1 MIRRFSDVSAL
12 AVPLAVVAGVAITAA
27 LVALA
32 LQNDV
37 QHQKDIFG
45 SQSQAIHDTVSR
57 KLTATDDMA
66 DSLATLFKGSGQV
79 DADQF
84 RILSEDILSDH
95 PFIRSAMY
103 LPVVTDQDRDAF
115 EREMR
120 KEGFP
125 SFSVKER
132 WQERFVS
139 APRRERYVPVV
150 FYEPF
155 TPSSAGE
162 IGFYVLSEP
171 ESERAILWAIDG
183 AGPVAALSTQRG
195 PGVVVY
201 TVFQPIYDGKR
212 TPNEVNARRRF
223 VSGLVA
229 VGVNAETLLDGIPS
243 GERLSA
249 GLTVYPLGGQGPAID
264 LATPQSPR
272 REDRDS
278 WDITTLESVST
289 IELPGRQVT
298 LRIHKAV
305 RWQDVDHRLMITAG
319 LIGLALTGLLVAVVK
334 GVVFRSIILE
344 QRNREI
350 ELQVVLRTR
359 ELGFEKDRALVTL
372 ESIGDGVITT
382 DADGRIEYL
391 NPVAERLS
399 GWTNGTASG
408 KPVSEVFRL
417 VYESTR
423 EPVAD
428 PVATCLQEGRVVHLS
443 DDGVLI
449 SLSGTEVAIDHSTA
463 PIRDRDSRVIGAV
476 LVFQDVSKARMVVQE
491 MAHQATHDALTG
503 LPNRHLLMD
512 RLEQALTR
520 SPWHGRIVAV
530 MFLDLDNFKLVND
543 TLGHDVGDDLLRHVA
558 ERLTQSVRAGDTVC
572 RLGGD
577 EFVVLLTDVA
587 GRDDVAHLAAKIIG
601 RLDEPYQLG
610 GQEYFCSA
618 SAGVSLTEEHAS
630 PSVLLKNADTALYRA
645 KESGRSNYQFYND
658 EMNRHALKLL
668 EVKTALRYAIERNE
682 LVLYY
687 QPQVDLKTGRII
699 GAEALL
705 RWNHPRKGMI
715 PPIEFIPVAEESG
728 LIFPISEWVLAEACR
743 QNRRWQASGLPRICV
758 GVNLSGR
765 QFQQGT
771 LVRHV
776 ETLLSETGLEPSDL
790 ELELTESI
798 LVKDTD
804 VAVAVCRELQVIGVR
819 FSIDDFGTGY
829 SSLSYLKRFPLTTLK
844 VDRSF
849 IKPLPG
855 DASDV
860 AISRAIVAMGHTL
873 NLSVVA
879 EGVETEA
886 QRSVLHRQGVDA
898 AQGYLFSPAVPADQF
913 AELLRHG
920 SIQPGGLA
928 ETA

>member
-1 MIRRFSDVSAL
+1 VIRLFSRFSI
-12 AVPLAVVAGVAITAA
+12 PLIPVAVVAGGVITAA

-32 LQNDV
+32 LQNDIH
-37 QHQKDIFG
+37 HQKDIFA
-45 SQSQAIHDTVSR
+45 SQSQVIHDAVSR
-57 KLTATDDMA
+57 KLRATDEVVR
-66 DSLATLFKGSGQV
+66 SLTTLFNSSAQV

-84 RILSEDILSDH
+84 RMFSEDVLDRDR
-95 PFIRSAMY
+95 FIRSIRY
-103 LPVVTDQDRDAF
+103 LPLVKDQKRGAF
-115 EREMR
+115 ERRMR
-120 KEGFP
+120 NEGFAT
-125 SFSVKER
+125 FSVTER
-132 WQERFVS
+132 HGERFVS
-139 APRRERYVPVV
+139 ASRRERYFPVV
-150 FYEPF
+150 FHEPLN
-155 TPSSAGE
+155 PSTAGE
-162 IGFYVLSEP
+162 TGFDVLSEP
-171 ESERAILWAIDG
+171 DAERAILWAVDG
-183 AGPVAALSTQRG
+183 AGPVASLSTQRDH
-195 PGVVVY
+195 GVLAY
-201 TVFQPIYDGKR
+201 TVFHAIYDGKTR
-212 TPNEVNARRRF
+212 PNQVNDRRRT
-223 VSGLVA
+223 VNGLVA
-229 VGVNAETLLDGIPS
+229 VRANAEQLLDGIPT
-243 GERLSA
+243 GGGLNV
-249 GLTVYPLGGQGPAID
+249 GLTMHPLGGQGPAID

-272 REDRDS
+272 REG
-278 WDITTLESVST
+278 WDILDVTALEFAST
-289 IELPGRQVT
+289 IDLPGRQVA
-298 LRIHKAV
+298 LRIHKTV
-305 RWQDVDHRLMITAG
+305 RWQDLDRQLIITVG
-319 LIGLALTGLLVAVVK
+319 LIGLALTGLLVAVAK
-334 GVVFRSIILE
+334 GVVFRSIVLE

-350 ELQVVLRTR
+350 EQQVGLRTR
-359 ELGFEKDRALVTL
+359 ELAFEKDRALVTL

-382 DADGRIEYL
+382 DAEGRIEYL

-399 GWTNGTASG
+399 GWTNETASG
-408 KPVSEVFRL
+408 KAVSEIFRL
-417 VYESTR
+417 VGEAMR
-423 EPVAD
+423 DPVAD
-428 PVATCLQEGRVVHLS
+428 PVATCLQEARVVHVS
-443 DDGVLI
+443 DEVVLVNRN
-449 SLSGTEVAIDHSTA
+449 GTDVAIDHSAA
-463 PIRDRDSRVIGAV
+463 PIRDHDGRVIGAV
-476 LVFQDVSKARMVVQE
+476 LVFQDVSHARTVVQE

-512 RLEQALTR
+512 RLEQVLTR
-520 SPWHGRIVAV
+520 LPWHGRIVAV

-543 TLGHDVGDDLLRHVA
+543 TLGHDIGDELLRHVA
-558 ERLTQSVRAGDTVC
+558 ERLTQCVRAGDTVC

-618 SAGVSLTEEHAS
+618 SAGVSLTQEHIS

-645 KESGRSNYQFYND
+645 KDSGRSNYQFYND

-682 LVLYY
+682 LVLHY
-687 QPQVDLKTGRII
+687 QPQVDLKTGRIV

-715 PPIEFIPVAEESG
+715 PPLEFIPVAEESG

-743 QNRRWQASGLPRICV
+743 QNKRWQVAGLPRIRV

-776 ETLLSETGLEPSDL
+776 ETLLSETGLEPCDI

-804 VAVAVCRELQVIGVR
+804 AAVGVCRELQVIGVR

-844 VDRSF
+844 IDRSF

-860 AISRAIVAMGHTL
+860 AICRAIVVMAHTL

-886 QRSVLHRQGVDA
+886 QRNVLHRQGVDA
-898 AQGYLFSPAVPADQF
+898 AQGYLFSPAVSADQF
-913 AELLRHG
+913 TELLRHG
-920 SIQPGGLA
+920 SIQPGRFA
-928 ETA
+928 DAA